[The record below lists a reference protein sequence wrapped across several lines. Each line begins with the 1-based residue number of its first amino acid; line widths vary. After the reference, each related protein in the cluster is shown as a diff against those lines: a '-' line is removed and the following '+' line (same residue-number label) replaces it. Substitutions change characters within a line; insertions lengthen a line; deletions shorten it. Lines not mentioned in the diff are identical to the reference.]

1 MKTNPKVIGKF
12 NFSQLIIA
20 SALLFGTNGICAQ
33 TATGNNGKTPEVKIY
48 TLKNGMTVWLNED
61 HSQPKVFGA
70 VVVNA
75 GANDCPNTGIAHYFE
90 HILFKGTDKIGT
102 VDYEAERPWL
112 DSISAQYDKLAQTT
126 IPAERMA
133 IQSHIN
139 ELSAKAAEY
148 AIPNEFNNLISRYG
162 GSGLNA
168 GTSYD
173 YTAYYNTFV
182 PQYIAQ
188 WCELNSERLISPVF
202 RLFQGELETVYE
214 EKNMYSDNMVMPAM
228 EKFMSTA
235 FEGTPYEYPIIGSTE
250 NLKNPRLSEM
260 KAFYDKYYVAGN
272 MALILCGDIVGDSV
286 MPIVEKTFG
295 RIKPGTAP
303 SRRINEPAAFDGKT
317 TVGLK
322 IPIPIIKAIGRC
334 YHGPKVSDRDAVALD
349 VATKLLMND
358 QQTGL
363 LDSLTD
369 AGKWMMGFAGYIAN
383 RDAGT
388 ILVGAAPNIPFGS
401 NKKAEQLFVSQI
413 ERLKKGDFSDET
425 LDHIKKESMRDWLTD
440 MENISQ
446 RANMMMAAFTETGS
460 WSEYLKIQESVKDIT
475 KADIMRVANKYLND
489 KYVTLVKKFGTYG
502 KDRVS
507 QPGYKAIT
515 PKNSGS
521 ESAYAKARDSIPTK
535 PVEIKLVDFKN
546 DVTKTEISPLVKLYS
561 APNPMND
568 VFSMQITYRTGNMNN
583 PIYSVVDELIND
595 LGTDSLTR
603 TGLGKAFQQIGTTMS
618 QDISAKTFTI
628 DISGFDSQ
636 LDASLSLLSHFMR
649 HIKGDDKKLK
659 DAKKSHKLTIK
670 SIDKSYETVFDAVRE
685 KVIYGD
691 QSQYFTGMPGT
702 DEVKKL
708 TSSDILSAYSA
719 LQKAECSITYTGN
732 VPADSVRMLVEKYL
746 PCKPE
751 DRHKDMHREFQPVE
765 KPTVYVYQTPEARQN
780 IIGTYINLP
789 KEPTADE
796 RAVSALWGSYFG
808 GGMSSLMFQELRE
821 FRSFAYYAGGSMIYP
836 PRNAHGQSPTAFV
849 TAMGTQADKTLS
861 ALGVLDSLLNDMPVK
876 EKTFKTAKQSY
887 KNDLNNSYPSFRGK
901 AAYVED
907 NEFLGY
913 DHDPNKDMAESI
925 EKVTFTDVC
934 DYYTKNVKQA
944 PHAIII
950 VGRID
955 KTMLEALKK
964 YGDVR
969 VLTKKD
975 IIKM

>member
-1 MKTNPKVIGKF
+1 MKTKTINYLHLK
-12 NFSQLIIA
+12 QLITAVI
-20 SALLFGTNGICAQ
+20 LIFGTSGIYAK
-33 TATGNNGKTPEVKIY
+33 TASFGSNKIPEVKTF

-102 VDYEAERPWL
+102 TDYEAERPWL
-112 DSISAQYDKLAQTT
+112 DSISAQYDKLALTT
-126 IPAERMA
+126 TTAERMA

-139 ELSAKAAEY
+139 ELSVKAAEY

-173 YTAYYNTFV
+173 YTMYYNTFV

-214 EKNMYSDNMVMPAM
+214 EKNMYSDNIIMPAM
-228 EKFMSTA
+228 EKFMATA

-250 NLKNPRLSEM
+250 NLKNPKLSEM
-260 KAFYDKYYVAGN
+260 RAFYDRYYVAGN
-272 MALILCGDIVGDSV
+272 MALILCGDIKGDSIIPV
-286 MPIVEKTFG
+286 IERTFG

-303 SRRINEPAAFDGKT
+303 ARRINKPKDFDGKT

-322 IPIPIIKAIGRC
+322 VPIPLIKAIGRC

-369 AGKWMMGFAGYIAN
+369 AGKWLMGFAGYIAN

-388 ILVGAAPNIPFGS
+388 IIVGAAPNIPFAS
-401 NKKAEQLFVSQI
+401 KKKAEQLFVAQI
-413 ERLKKGDFSDET
+413 ERLKTGDFSEET
-425 LDHIKKESMRDWLTD
+425 LEHIKKESTRDWLTD
-440 MENISQ
+440 MEDINK
-446 RANMMMAAFTETGS
+446 RANMMIAAYTETGS
-460 WSEYLKIQESVKDIT
+460 WDKYLKTKESVKNIT
-475 KADIMRVANKYLND
+475 KADIMMVAGKYLD
-489 KYVTLVKKFGTYG
+489 SKYVTLVKKFGTYG
-502 KDRVS
+502 KDKVS

-521 ESAYAKARDSIPTK
+521 ESAYAKALDSIPVN
-535 PVEIKLVDFKN
+535 PVNIKLVDFKD
-546 DVTKTEISPLVKLYS
+546 DVSTTEISPLAKLYS

-568 VFSMQITYRTGNMNN
+568 VFSMQITYRTGSMNN
-583 PIYSVVDELIND
+583 PIYSIVNELIND
-595 LGTDSLTR
+595 LGTDSLSR
-603 TGLGKAFQQIGTTMS
+603 TGLGKAFQQIGTTVS
-618 QDISAKTFTI
+618 QNIGAKTFTI
-628 DISGFDSQ
+628 EISGFDSQ
-636 LDASLSLLSHFMR
+636 LGTSLRLLGHFMR
-649 HIKGDDKKLK
+649 HVKGDDKKLK
-659 DAKKSHKLTIK
+659 DIKKSHNVTIK
-670 SIDKSYETVFDAVRE
+670 TFDKSFDNIFDAVRE

-691 QSQYFTGMPGT
+691 HSLYFTGMPSM
-702 DEVKKL
+702 DEVKKI
-708 TSSDILSAYSA
+708 TNRDILSAYSA

-732 VPADSVRMLVEKYL
+732 VPADSVKMLIEKHL

-751 DRHKDMHREFQPVE
+751 EKHKDMHREYLSVT
-765 KPTVYVYQTPEARQN
+765 KPTVYVYQAPEARQN
-780 IIGTYINLP
+780 IIGTYISLP
-789 KEPTADE
+789 KAPSADE
-796 RAVSALWGSYFG
+796 RAVSALWGAYFG

-821 FRSFAYYAGGSMIYP
+821 FRPFAYYAAGSMIYP
-836 PRNAHGQSPTAFV
+836 PKNAHGQSPTAFV
-849 TAMGTQADKTLS
+849 TTMGTQADKTLS
-861 ALGVLDSLLNDMPVK
+861 ALGVLDSLLNDMPIK
-876 EKTFKTAKQSY
+876 EKTFCTAKQSY
-887 KNDLNNSYPSFRGK
+887 KNDINNSYPTFREK
-901 AAYVED
+901 AAYVEGKV
-907 NEFLGY
+907 FLGY
-913 DHDPNKDMAESI
+913 DHDPNKDLSESI
-925 EKVTFTDVC
+925 GKVTLADIC
-934 DYYTKNVKQA
+934 DYYTNNVKQT
-944 PHAIII
+944 PRAIII
-950 VGRID
+950 VGKID
-955 KTMLEALKK
+955 KTMMESLKK

-969 VLTKKD
+969 ILTKKD